1 MWTLT
6 SRKRQSG
13 QLLPIAAAAFLVM
26 CALSGLAIDASRDY
40 LDKRNAQNAADFAV
54 LAAAKQMSFGANLS
68 TPIASG
74 SGAVQAAHDYASN
87 NGFSTIYSNNCDV
100 ASGGGFTTSWF
111 DVVGLPCN
119 ATAGFSTKV
128 SVNQPAV
135 GLPGSPVAAACT
147 GVNQFTCVQV
157 VITSRIAELFTSV
170 LGIPYAYVTV
180 GASAQ
185 TALPSSSFDA
195 PPPNAVTI
203 YQPTSVQ
210 GGCLPLLQQC
220 FDETKPAARALLSC
234 SGGTNNCPTFWAR
247 QNTAPK
253 IYGYDGSVLT
263 PAGDYTALRSSGDMV
278 MQDRTTICD
287 PYNGVVC
294 AANVAKG
301 PSGFAVA
308 GGSKLYCSKFGAG
321 AASLQPCTT
330 TGPGT
335 APPPLTPLNEIDANQ
350 AGWSQPAYWNPAID
364 TTKLPS
370 CGSLILNGQP
380 VPPPCADPGEPYLIG
395 PGVYN
400 YIVINHGNYEFDSGL
415 YDITGRAPVNT
426 ATGGGYVANGIDHSQ
441 DTATDFDVCTGGQ
454 PYSCPTL
461 TRGVWIGHGG
471 GNYTAYSGPTPGS
484 CTNGVAGSGGGG
496 GDLTVISGSGVVFK
510 LERGGFVSTNEVTAL
525 SLAGNGVG
533 GLPASV
539 SGSPL
544 LFDLENGSFIHL
556 DSSVQDVNA
565 GYPPNTTSGIIYQAP
580 PTRGVASGGV
590 EFNPGMAGFDVSG
603 NELPAIQGQ
612 ILAYSL
618 TTFGQAGGTMD
629 FRSGYGG
636 GSVPGIGTSGRN
648 ENSIIGNPALSAG
661 PPGYSVFTVPYS
673 DEWMMDAYDVYVKI
687 NNGSPQFF
695 SQGIWT
701 SVPGP
706 GTPLPPPGNNPG
718 DAHPAYPSNG
728 TPGTYTIKF
737 TGAPQSNSDWVYTIP
752 GGNGATIEATGG
764 WTWGHHNDP
773 AIGPPTG
780 RSGGYTGSLIYTFP
794 NPVGS
799 YVAVTVFMLDGD
811 RCGDY
816 AYATYTFKTT
826 GGPGP
831 GQQSVGTVNLVQ

>member
-1 MWTLT
+1 MWNVT

-54 LAAAKQMSFGANLS
+54 LAAAKQMSFGSSLS

-74 SGAVQAAHDYASN
+74 SGAVQAAHDYAAN
-87 NGFSTIYSNNCDV
+87 NGFSTIYNNNCDV

-111 DVVGLPCN
+111 DVVGPACN
-119 ATAGFSTKV
+119 ATAGFNTKV

-147 GVNQFTCVQV
+147 GAAQFTCVQV

-170 LGIPYAYVTV
+170 LGIPFAYVTV

-203 YQPTSVQ
+203 YQPLSVQ
-210 GGCLPLLQQC
+210 GGCKPAQQQC
-220 FDETKPAARALLSC
+220 FDETKPAARALMSC
-234 SGGTNNCPTFWAR
+234 TGGTNNCPTFWAR
-247 QNTAPK
+247 LGTQPK
-253 IYGYDGSVLT
+253 IYGYDGAILL
-263 PAGDYTALRSSGDMV
+263 PPGDYTALRSAGDMV

-287 PYNGVVC
+287 PYNGLNCV
-294 AANVAKG
+294 ANSSVG
-301 PSGFAVA
+301 PSGFAVP
-308 GGSKLYCSKFGAG
+308 GGTNLYCSKFGTG
-321 AASLQPCTT
+321 ATSLQPCTT
-330 TGPGT
+330 TGQST
-335 APPPLTPLNEIDANQ
+335 LNEIDSNQTGYVTPAN
-350 AGWSQPAYWNPAID
+350 WNPIV
-364 TTKLPS
+364 TPPSRS
-370 CGSLILNGQP
+370 CGSLILNGQA

-395 PGVYN
+395 PGIYN

-415 YDITGRAPVNT
+415 YDITGVAPVNT
-426 ATGGGYVANGIDHSQ
+426 ATGLGYIANGIDHSQ
-441 DTATDFDVCTGGQ
+441 ENASDFDLCTTGGATACQ
-454 PYSCPTL
+454 GL
-461 TRGVWIGHGG
+461 TAGVWIGHGG
-471 GNYTAYSGPTPGS
+471 GGYMPYSGPTPGS

-496 GDLTVISGSGVVFK
+496 GDLTVISGSGVVF
-510 LERGGFVSTNEVTAL
+510 RMRATSGGWVSTHEVTAL
-525 SLAGNGVG
+525 ALAGNGVG
-533 GLPASV
+533 GLPGQVPGAV
-539 SGSPL
+539 NGTPL
-544 LFDLENGSFIHL
+544 LFDLENSSFIHL
-556 DSSVQDVNA
+556 DSSVQGVDN
-565 GYPPNTTSGIIYQAP
+565 GYPPNTTSGIIYQNP
-580 PTRGVASGGV
+580 SVAEGGGV
-590 EFNPGMAGFDVSG
+590 EFNPGMAGFNVSLQ
-603 NELPAIQGQ
+603 ELPAIQGQ
-612 ILAYSL
+612 ILAYSV
-618 TTFGQAGGTMD
+618 TTFGQSGGTVD

-648 ENSIIGNPALSAG
+648 ENSIIGNPSLSAG
-661 PPGYSVFTVPYS
+661 PPGFSVFTVPYT

-695 SQGIWT
+695 SQGIWNT
-701 SVPGP
+701 VPGP
-706 GTPLPPPGNNPG
+706 STPLPPPGNNPG
-718 DAHPAYPSNG
+718 DANPAYPNNG
-728 TPGTYTIKF
+728 TPGTGYTIKY

-752 GGNGATIEATGG
+752 GGSGATIEAKGG

-773 AIGPPTG
+773 AINPTG
-780 RSGGYTGSLIYTFP
+780 SRGGYTGALIYTFP

-799 YVAVTVFMLDGD
+799 YVSVTVFMLDGD

>member
-1 MWTLT
+1 MT

-54 LAAAKQMSFGANLS
+54 LAAAKQMSFASSLSSPITSGS
-68 TPIASG
+68 TP
-74 SGAVQAAHDYASN
+74 VQAAHDYAAN
-87 NGFSTIYSNNCDV
+87 NGFSTIYNNNCD
-100 ASGGGFTTSWF
+100 ASSGGGFTTSWF
-111 DVVGLPCN
+111 DVTGLPCN
-119 ATAGFSTKV
+119 ATAGFNSKV

-135 GLPGSPVAAACT
+135 GLPGSPVAAACS
-147 GVNQFTCVQV
+147 GAAQFTCVQV

-203 YQPTSVQ
+203 YQPQS
-210 GGCLPLLQQC
+210 GCDAADQQC

-247 QNTAPK
+247 QGTAPK
-253 IYGYDGSVLT
+253 IYGYDGSILT
-263 PAGDYTALRSSGDMV
+263 PAGDYTAVRSNGDMV
-278 MQDRTTICD
+278 LQDRTTICD
-287 PYNGVVC
+287 PYNGIAC

-301 PSGFAVA
+301 PSGFAVP
-308 GGSKLYCSKFGAG
+308 GGTKLYCSKFGAG
-321 AASLQPCTT
+321 AVSLTPCTT
-330 TGPGT
+330 TGPGGQS
-335 APPPLTPLNEIDANQ
+335 PLNEIDSNQ
-350 AGWSQPAYWNPAID
+350 AGWSAPGYWYPSVTAP
-364 TTKLPS
+364 TTF

-380 VPPPCADPGEPYLIG
+380 MYGPCADPGEPYLIG

-400 YIVINHGNYEFDSGL
+400 YIVINHGNYEFDTGL
-415 YDITGRAPVNT
+415 YDIMGLAPVNT
-426 ATGGGYVANGIDHSQ
+426 ATGGGYIANGIDHSKEGVN
-441 DTATDFDVCTGGQ
+441 DFDLCTGGS
-454 PYSCPTL
+454 PTGCPTL
-461 TRGVWIGHGG
+461 TAGVWIGHGG
-471 GNYTAYSGPTPGS
+471 GGFSPYSGPTPGS

-496 GDLTVISGSGVVFK
+496 GDPTVISGNGVVF
-510 LERGGFVSTNEVTAL
+510 RMRSTSGGFVSTHEVTAL
-525 SLAGNGVG
+525 TLAGNGVG
-533 GLPASV
+533 GLPGVVPGAV
-539 SGSPL
+539 NGSPL
-544 LFDLENGSFIHL
+544 LFDLENSSFIHL
-556 DSSVQDVNA
+556 DSSVQPVDA
-565 GYPPNTTSGIIYQAP
+565 GYPPNTTSGIIYQNPLNA
-580 PTRGVASGGV
+580 TGGGV

-618 TTFGQAGGTMD
+618 TIFGQSGGTMD
-629 FRSGYGG
+629 FRTGYGG

-648 ENSIIGNPALSAG
+648 ENSIIGNPSLSAG
-661 PPGYSVFTVPYS
+661 PPGYSVFTVPYT

-695 SQGIWT
+695 SQGIWN

-718 DAHPAYPSNG
+718 DANPAYPSNG

-773 AIGPPTG
+773 AINPTG
-780 RSGGYTGSLIYTFP
+780 TRAGYTGSLIYTFP

-799 YVAVTVFMLDGD
+799 YVSVTVFMLDGD

-831 GQQSVGTVNLVQ
+831 GQQSVGSVNLVQ